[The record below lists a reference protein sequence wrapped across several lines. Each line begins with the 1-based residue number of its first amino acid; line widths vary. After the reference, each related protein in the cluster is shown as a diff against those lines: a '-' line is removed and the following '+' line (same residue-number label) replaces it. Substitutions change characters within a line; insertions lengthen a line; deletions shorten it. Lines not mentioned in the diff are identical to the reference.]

1 MSKLKI
7 TNNSSKLILQHQ
19 YFRVLNRRLNSET
32 LDDLSVTP
40 VVSNIPNLN
49 YVVNR
54 RFCHLNILLMFV
66 ELTVNVVQFPNF
78 DL

>member
-19 YFRVLNRRLNSET
+19 YFRASKRLSFET

-54 RFCHLNILLMFV
+54 HFCHLNTLLMFV